1 MEKIINLL
9 KMNFC
14 KKESMRKKSSLET
27 YKSYTLNLE
36 IINLSEVIKFMSPIV
51 DINHFPFD
59 YSWFPKKEEHIQE
72 SIKFLKENFMEEY
85 IRRNPDKEIS
95 TLSIKKECRIL
106 KIYDHEFGKI
116 IPCLFMNMNFMTQK
130 IILLSLTIPLN
141 LDMELYINPCILRNE
156 KPAVETY
163 KFSN

>member
-14 KKESMRKKSSLET
+14 KKESMSKKPSLET

-72 SIKFLKENFMEEY
+72 SLKFLKENFMKEY

-106 KIYDHEFGKI
+106 KIYDHEFEQNNSMLI
-116 IPCLFMNMNFMTQK
+116 YEY
-130 IILLSLTIPLN
+130 
-141 LDMELYINPCILRNE
+141 ELYDLENNPVIVDYI
-156 KPAVETY
+156 VEAGYGTIHKSLY
-163 KFSN
+163 IKK

>member
-1 MEKIINLL
+1 
-9 KMNFC
+9 MNFC
-14 KKESMRKKSSLET
+14 KKESMSKKSSLET

-95 TLSIKKECRIL
+95 TLSIKKGMPNIE
-106 KIYDHEFGKI
+106 
-116 IPCLFMNMNFMTQK
+116 
-130 IILLSLTIPLN
+130 N
-141 LDMELYINPCILRNE
+141 LR
-156 KPAVETY
+156 
-163 KFSN
+163 S

>member
-72 SIKFLKENFMEEY
+72 SLKFLKENFMEEY

-130 IILLSLTIPLN
+130 IILLSLTIPLK

-156 KPAVETY
+156 KPDVETY